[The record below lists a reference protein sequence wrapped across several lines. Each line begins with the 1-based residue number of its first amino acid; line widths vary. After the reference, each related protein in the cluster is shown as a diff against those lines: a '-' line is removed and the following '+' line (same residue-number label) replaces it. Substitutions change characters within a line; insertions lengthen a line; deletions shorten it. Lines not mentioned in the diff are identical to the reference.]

1 MYKIE
6 VGDVVTGTGNYGVVT
21 RLVTSNYDGRTIA
34 HVLELSGTVTTI
46 LVNHLRPIGKRMDL
60 SYVFK
65 TLKFLVDISKEE
77 FE

>member
-1 MYKIE
+1 M
-6 VGDVVTGTGNYGVVT
+6 TGTGNYGVVT
-21 RLVTSNYDGRTIA
+21 RLVTSGYDGRTIA